1 MLRAGRMAHILC
13 TLGTLVPISG
23 MTAEALDQ
31 KIVAGIVEPIAIG
44 ASGIVV
50 DAKIDTGADSC
61 SLNAQNIQS
70 FEKDGVKWVRFEVT
84 GRDGRSETLEAA
96 VVRAVRIKRGV
107 GSSPA
112 RPVVRLPVC
121 LGGVQR
127 EVEVNLADRR
137 RYAYPALVGRNFLA
151 GYVVVDSARKRLT
164 QPECGPA
171 PPK

>member
-1 MLRAGRMAHILC
+1 MHCLRHAARILC
-13 TLGTLVPISG
+13 ALGALVPAVG
-23 MTAEALDQ
+23 VAAETMDP
-31 KIVAGIVEPIAIG
+31 KIVVGIVEPIAIG

-61 SLNAQNIQS
+61 SLGAQNIQP
-70 FEKDGVKWVRFEVT
+70 FEKGGGKWVRFEVT
-84 GRDGRSETLEAA
+84 GRDGRSETLEAP
-96 VVRAVRIKRGV
+96 VVRTVRIKRGV

-121 LGGVQR
+121 LGGVLR
-127 EVEVNLADRR
+127 DVDVNLADRR

-164 QPECGPA
+164 RPDCGPA
-171 PPK
+171 PPR